1 MISHQRYRF
10 SVSDWRQCGAA
21 CWARGQVCRPPV
33 RSRPS
38 GVVLS
43 VKSESKAVPVFP
55 LRRDA
60 DPTGESLHHPTD
72 DDGGA
77 NYDRYAPLIT
87 CVAMTLIIVMMNWG
101 G

>member
-1 MISHQRYRF
+1 MAGCSAELPAGRADR
-10 SVSDWRQCGAA
+10 CAG
-21 CWARGQVCRPPV
+21 PPV

-60 DPTGESLHHPTD
+60 DPD
-72 DDGGA
+72 DDCGT
-77 NYDRYAPLIT
+77 NYDRYAPLIWLWHQHMRRNDADH
-87 CVAMTLIIVMMNWG
+87 CDDELG
-101 G
+101 GLNYLLEL